1 MDGLVDMSVWSV
13 HMIRKQEEMENNG
26 SSQIENDK
34 SILPGQ
40 AEDEEEGRDGDDND
54 GVEEE
59 AEHNLFS
66 SHLSSFTELVA
77 PV

>member
-1 MDGLVDMSVWSV
+1 
-13 HMIRKQEEMENNG
+13 MIRKQEEMENNG

-54 GVEEE
+54 GV
-59 AEHNLFS
+59 
-66 SHLSSFTELVA
+66 
-77 PV
+77 